1 MAVFRAFYRIFRRTL
16 FVSVLCFAF
25 GFMSARA
32 EEYTIAYLNQYGD
45 EISDL
50 TPDRYKEEEL
60 PLARENLPNGEA
72 VSIATGCEL
81 VDELWYWD
89 DKMSELVE
97 SIEPEPLEDKV
108 LYGNLS
114 CDENRIVTLN
124 PAGKEEIGS
133 KGTEQLYYYR
143 NLGDYGEFFYNE
155 YNGSKSAAGLASTII
170 LPTYDTEKYT
180 FLGYYADP
188 DDMETQCVD
197 ERGYITK
204 YGFQQMAEGGE
215 DETSWDAVY
224 DNVPLP
230 QYTLTYDCGVNGTA
244 PAGVTQNWG
253 SNVQLANG
261 CNGILSSDYDFQ
273 GWYCVPQ
280 TSVSGNVYNGGD
292 SYPLYNNTIC
302 TAIWTESNPCAP
314 GSEASNSPEILGGTI
329 NSWNQISSV
338 NVSFSDLSGMCS
350 ETVGS
355 YPGQIGSP
363 SSTTGDYCWCQ
374 ATSYNSTPLNNYPWV
389 FVQYY
394 DGCNVADC
402 QKWCLNWI
410 NQEDPD
416 YFFNVSLLSKPI
428 CEYTL
433 DYNCANGNNA
443 QSALFGGT
451 YQGGQSMGL
460 WPNGGNCT
468 APTNQTFD
476 YWTCDNGTV
485 NNNMVNP
492 TPYDNMTCTAH
503 WKNLPTYSLTYNC
516 NNNNAGGSAPTD
528 SNSPYYAGTTD
539 ISLAGDEGSCNP
551 PSNNMGF
558 SGWSCH
564 KGNDSSVPYSEGDAM
579 PAYNV
584 VCDAQWEQLYNVIYN
599 CNNSS
604 FGGTAPATQSYHVG
618 NTVSILST
626 MPQNTCVAPNMMFD
640 HWDCHK
646 EDDNTV
652 SFNSGSAMQAY
663 NVVCDAQWVHR
674 VQYHCGSGTYI
685 TPNVY
690 VTTSDASVILAD
702 IGSFCTVPSGYVFYK
717 WSCVSNRGY
726 MYGDFYDS
734 GYNYVFTSPTVDCI
748 ALYREISCN
757 SGETTVPFVLGQ
769 EMTLTDWENNSSVWG
784 EYSNITLGNLW
795 NPTSASYSGNSATFS
810 NSSSNWMV
818 NINGK
823 CSDTSGMVGETG
835 HPNDTFG
842 NECWCQVGS
851 IVVNNGSGVPLSG
864 YPWVY
869 AGTDATQSSCTT
881 NSCSNICAINAANG
895 YNYSTD
901 MANFF
906 LQSLYTQN
914 TCVSVPTTYTVTYHG
929 GSCNTSAST
938 FNETVD
944 AGTSYT
950 VQNPRC
956 SGSNNI
962 VQSYLPTD
970 GCSEFVGWSNSVS
983 SNNVVYGSCVGGG
996 NCSNPTTGNCGTI
1009 SNVSNNVDLYAVC
1022 QSQLH
1027 NVIYHSGNCDS
1038 NDYSYTHNSVLNL
1051 GSTYTV
1057 LSPFEAPL
1065 LSQNPA
1071 SLNIPQSS
1079 FQGWASSLVPE
1090 GEASWCVLDSNKLY
1104 SKLVGGKTNNTS
1116 FVYQKDGKTCPDIE
1130 LYAVCCPLNLNWDV
1144 NGGSWPTGS
1153 SGNQTTCEYGAIAGS
1168 AGSIGYGQTPLQTPL
1183 RTGYTFTGWKV
1194 TNYSTP

>member
-1 MAVFRAFYRIFRRTL
+1 MADFQDFCRIFRRTL

-50 TPDRYKEEEL
+50 TPDRYTEKEL

-89 DKMSELVE
+89 DKMSEPVE

-197 ERGYITK
+197 EKGYITK

-244 PAGVTQNWG
+244 PAGVTNGG

-261 CNGILSSDYDFQ
+261 CNGALSPDYDFQ

-280 TSVSGNVYNGGD
+280 NFTTGSAYNGGD

-302 TAIWTESNPCAP
+302 TAIWTERNPCDP
-314 GSEASNSPEILGGTI
+314 GSEASNSPEILGGAI

-402 QKWCLNWI
+402 QKWCLSSI

-433 DYNCANGNNA
+433 TYDCANGNNA
-443 QSALFGGT
+443 QSALFGGN

-460 WPNGGNCT
+460 WANGGNCT

-476 YWTCDNGTV
+476 YWTCDNGIV

-503 WKNLPTYSLTYNC
+503 WTQPSYTVTYNC
-516 NNNNAGGSAPTD
+516 NNSQVQQTYVDNNNGNGYFYGDTA
-528 SNSPYYAGTTD
+528 
-539 ISLAGDEGSCNP
+539 SL
-551 PSNNMGF
+551 
-558 SGWSCH
+558 W
-564 KGNDSSVPYSEGDAM
+564 
-579 PAYNV
+579 
-584 VCDAQWEQLYNVIYN
+584 Q
-599 CNNSS
+599 
-604 FGGTAPATQSYHVG
+604 QSG
-618 NTVSILST
+618 NTVGSCQVPEHKSFAGWDCYDVNGYLPSGDGLGSNLLYTYVTFETLDDVLADDVICEAVWGCDTANGYTLYNGVCTNEYRIDYRPGSHGVFESSYGPDSISFGPGANLGGGTWGQPWSTQTQGNTHIVANDNCYEFCGWSESQGDVCGSGSILSAGT
-626 MPQNTCVAPNMMFD
+626 QQGNYNHIGPFGDPD
-640 HWDCHK
+640 HLDLYAIWGC
-646 EDDNTV
+646 
-652 SFNSGSAMQAY
+652 
-663 NVVCDAQWVHR
+663 
-674 VQYHCGSGTYI
+674 
-685 TPNVY
+685 
-690 VTTSDASVILAD
+690 AS
-702 IGSFCTVPSGYVFYK
+702 
-717 WSCVSNRGY
+717 SCV
-726 MYGDFYDS
+726 
-734 GYNYVFTSPTVDCI
+734 
-748 ALYREISCN
+748 
-757 SGETTVPFVLGQ
+757 Q
-769 EMTLTDWENNSSVWG
+769 
-784 EYSNITLGNLW
+784 
-795 NPTSASYSGNSATFS
+795 SGNQ
-810 NSSSNWMV
+810 
-818 NINGK
+818 
-823 CSDTSGMVGETG
+823 C
-835 HPNDTFG
+835 
-842 NECWCQVGS
+842 
-851 IVVNNGSGVPLSG
+851 VP
-864 YPWVY
+864 
-869 AGTDATQSSCTT
+869 A
-881 NSCSNICAINAANG
+881 
-895 YNYSTD
+895 
-901 MANFF
+901 
-906 LQSLYTQN
+906 
-914 TCVSVPTTYTVTYHG
+914 PTTYTVTYHG
-929 GSCNTSAST
+929 GSCNASAST
-938 FNETVD
+938 FYDTVD
-944 AGTSYT
+944 AGASYT
-950 VQNPRC
+950 VENPEC
-956 SGSNNI
+956 ASSNSNDW
-962 VQSYLPTD
+962 LPTD
-970 GCSEFVGWSNSVS
+970 GCRMFIGWSDSPYDSTQTAS
-983 SNNVVYGSCVGGG
+983 SQVVYGTCDA
-996 NCSNPTTGNCGTI
+996 CATQTGSCGTI
-1009 SNVSNNVDLYAVC
+1009 SNISSNIDLYAICDVMA
-1022 QSQLH
+1022 H
-1027 NVIYHSGNCDS
+1027 NVIYHNCDG
-1038 NDYSYTHNSVLNL
+1038 DEVYTHSNAISLSDGAQSVD
-1051 GSTYTV
+1051 YTP
-1057 LSPFEAPL
+1057 LSPSGSQLSLLITPL
-1065 LSQNPA
+1065 
-1071 SLNIPQSS
+1071 SS
-1079 FQGWASSLVPE
+1079 FQGWATSE
-1090 GEASWCVLDSNKLY
+1090 TAGDDESWCGLESGDLYQELYGGNSNNDY
-1104 SKLVGGKTNNTS
+1104 YNYTKTGEICTD
-1116 FVYQKDGKTCPDIE
+1116 VD

-1144 NGGSWPTGS
+1144 NGGSWPVDANNNELTNQSTCIYGS
-1153 SGNQTTCEYGAIAGS
+1153 PAGTAGA
-1168 AGSIGYGQTPLQTPL
+1168 IGYGQTPLRVPV
-1183 RTGYTFTGWKV
+1183 RTGYTFNGWKV